1 MEYRR
6 EIRLKDGRACVL
18 RNAAE
23 RDAEAVWEIFR
34 LTHAQTDYLLS
45 GPEENSFTVEE
56 EGQFLREK
64 TESADS
70 VMILALVDGAAVG
83 TAGIESVGR
92 KEKVKHR
99 ASFGISVDRDYWG
112 LGIGRALTE
121 GCIEC
126 ARRAGYAQLELDA
139 VAGNRRALTLY
150 EHAGFVEYGRNP
162 RGFRSRLTGWQEL
175 VLMRLELD

>member
-1 MEYRR
+1 MEYRK
-6 EIRLKDGRACVL
+6 EIRLKDGRMCVL
-18 RNAAE
+18 RNGTE
-23 RDAEAVWEIFR
+23 QDAEAVWEIFR

-45 GPEENSFTVEE
+45 GPEENSFNVEQE
-56 EGQFLREK
+56 AQFLREK

-70 VMILALVDGAAVG
+70 VMILAFVDGAAVG

-99 ASFGISVDRDYWG
+99 ASFGISVDREFWG

-121 GCIEC
+121 GCIAC

-139 VAGNRRALTLY
+139 VAENRRALALY

-162 RGFRSRLTGWQEL
+162 RGFRSRLSGWQEL